1 MVAIKI
7 SKYISDP
14 KVTLSEI
21 NTMLYSHNSAK
32 MCKLLTLAILAV
44 LQQGGGKTLNH
55 TGDHVREHIK
65 ISKVLR

>member
-1 MVAIKI
+1 
-7 SKYISDP
+7 
-14 KVTLSEI
+14 
-21 NTMLYSHNSAK
+21 MLYSHNSAK